1 VVVGW
6 GPSLGRVAMKRE
18 KKNKKEQGLVN
29 LAEIQLNL
37 ESAKF

>member
-6 GPSLGRVAMKRE
+6 GTPLGRVAKKRE
-18 KKNKKEQGLVN
+18 KKNKKDQGLVD